1 MTLASCGSR
10 PAGSKAPGQHG
21 GFVVAV
27 KQERGEGPRAGEKG
41 SQEEEVSPRT
51 AVREASVL
59 GLEAPPW
66 TTFEFS
72 VAPPTVQI
80 CLLRSHPEACATPPE
95 AYCRSQLTMP
105 APATAQLTSLRKMLS
120 PGPVVPFSSANHAHI
135 TKATPTTSQPKTP
148 VQGFPKPGRNPSP

>member
-1 MTLASCGSR
+1 MSHGSKQPGSAAA

-95 AYCRSQLTMP
+95 AYCSSQLTMP
-105 APATAQLTSLRKMLS
+105 APATAHLLEEDAFPWACGPFLQRKPRPYYKS
-120 PGPVVPFSSANHAHI
+120 HTHNKPAENPCP
-135 TKATPTTSQPKTP
+135 
-148 VQGFPKPGRNPSP
+148 GFPEARSQS